1 MDQGL
6 VHNSL
11 FAFLM
16 EKSGTA
22 IMIFRDGPSGDFRLL
37 HANQGAYRL
46 LGYEPEE
53 VPLSNIGA
61 RFIPSGDER
70 FERSLKE
77 VMERGSLTICLSV
90 EQKDSARIQLELR
103 LDATMLDGCGYI
115 TVFARDVTQRKME
128 DEHVQEKDAR
138 FRLIF
143 EKAPVGILLM
153 NKERNL
159 VDCNNALVE
168 MTGTEKEEL
177 LGKPYRDLVHQED
190 VEKDARL
197 FDLLLSGRIDHYSV
211 EKRYVSRDGRVIY
224 GNLHVS
230 SIRDDKGHPKFALG
244 MLSDITQRK
253 RMEVEVMRTRD
264 YYQSIL
270 DNMPTLMWRS
280 NDQLMREYFNKA
292 WLGFTGRTF
301 NEEYGHGWMR
311 GVHPDDLDRLMEAQE
326 RSFLT
331 QENFEIEYRLLA
343 FDNQYHWMID
353 MARPFYDSHGE
364 FKGYVG
370 SVHDNTRW
378 RNIQEHIRQ
387 NDQK

>member
-1 MDQGL
+1 MCSVLGFGHEENLLKGISEILIGGTSNELIEIMASTPVGESDVLEMRLHGKDGTHVL
-6 VHNSL
+6 VDVFVDIVQHN
-11 FAFLM
+11 
-16 EKSGTA
+16 EVRYA
-22 IMIFRDGPSGDFRLL
+22 I
-37 HANQGAYRL
+37 
-46 LGYEPEE
+46 
-53 VPLSNIGA
+53 
-61 RFIPSGDER
+61 
-70 FERSLKE
+70 
-77 VMERGSLTICLSV
+77 LT
-90 EQKDSARIQLELR
+90 
-103 LDATMLDGCGYI
+103 
-115 TVFARDVTQRKME
+115 ARDVTKQRHGE
-128 DEHVQEKDAR
+128 SIARENEAR

-143 EKAPVGILLM
+143 EKAPVGIMLQDR
-153 NKERNL
+153 ERRI
-159 VDCNNALVE
+159 VDCNHALGE
-168 MTGTEKEEL
+168 MTGLDKEDL
-177 LGKPYRDLVHQED
+177 LERKQEDLVHKED
-190 VEKDARL
+190 VEKDSRL
-197 FDLLLSGRIDHYSV
+197 FDLLMNGRIDHFNV
-211 EKRYVSRDGRVIY
+211 EKRFMTQDGRIIY

-230 SIRDDKGHPKFALG
+230 SIRDEGGNPEYALS

-253 RMEVEVMRTRD
+253 RMEVEVLRTRD

-311 GVHPDDLDRLMEAQE
+311 GVHPDDIDRLMEAQE

-353 MARPFYDSHGE
+353 MARPFYDSHGD

-378 RNIQEHIRQ
+378 RRMQEKNRPKGDNI
-387 NDQK
+387 